1 MKKKTKFC
9 HKIINFRPV
18 PAANQSFNHSFSLQ
32 NILNMKNIFLA
43 LSVIF
48 SLSAFSVLQDV
59 LPIGAALP
67 KGDVKMKDVNG
78 SITSLNEAKTSNGLL
93 VMFSCNTC
101 PYVVKNQSRTREI
114 CNYALENKIGVMVIN
129 SNEGN
134 RGSDDSYAAMQ
145 SYAKSQNYKWHY
157 VLDSNNEIA
166 DAFGA
171 KRTPEC
177 YLFNK
182 EGKLVY
188 HGAIDDNPAD
198 ISNVKRAHIKEAVN
212 EMLSGKD
219 ISVKESRSI
228 GCGIKRKG

>member
-1 MKKKTKFC
+1 
-9 HKIINFRPV
+9 
-18 PAANQSFNHSFSLQ
+18 
-32 NILNMKNIFLA
+32 MKNTL
-43 LSVIF
+43 LVITAICCLQVAAV
-48 SLSAFSVLQDV
+48 SQDV
-59 LPIGAALP
+59 LSLGAALP

-78 SITSLNEAKTSNGLL
+78 SITSLSEAKATNGLL

-101 PYVVKNQSRTREI
+101 PYVVNNQSRTKDI
-114 CNYALENKIGVMVIN
+114 CAYATENKIGVAIVN

-134 RGSDDSYAAMQ
+134 RDSDDSYAAMQ
-145 SYAKSQNYKWHY
+145 AYAKSQNYKWHY

-182 EGKLVY
+182 DGKLVY

-198 ISNVKRAHIKEAVN
+198 KANVKRVHIKEAVN

>member
-1 MKKKTKFC
+1 
-9 HKIINFRPV
+9 
-18 PAANQSFNHSFSLQ
+18 
-32 NILNMKNIFLA
+32 MKNTFLLIA
-43 LSVIF
+43 AICCLQVVAVS
-48 SLSAFSVLQDV
+48 QDV
-59 LPIGAALP
+59 LSIGAALP

-78 SITSLNEAKTSNGLL
+78 SITSLSEAKATNGLL

-101 PYVVKNQSRTREI
+101 PYVIKNQSRTKDI
-114 CNYALENKIGVMVIN
+114 CAYAAENKIGVAIVN

-134 RGSDDSYAAMQ
+134 RDSDDSYAAMQ
-145 SYAKSQNYKWHY
+145 AYAKSQNYKWHY

-182 EGKLVY
+182 DGKLVY

-198 ISNVKRAHIKEAVN
+198 KANVKRVHIKEAVN

>member
-1 MKKKTKFC
+1 MTKFC
-9 HKIINFRPV
+9 LKSLILSQFH
-18 PAANQSFNHSFSLQ
+18 AANQSFNRSFLIQ
-32 NILNMKNIFLA
+32 NISIMKNTFLA
-43 LSVIF
+43 VVAIL
-48 SLSAFSVLQDV
+48 SLSAFSVLQDA
-59 LPIGAALP
+59 LPIGATLP

-78 SITSLNEAKTSNGLL
+78 SITTLNEAKAANGLL

-114 CNYALENKIGVMVIN
+114 CNYALENKIGVIIIN
-129 SNEGN
+129 SNDGN
-134 RGSDDSYAAMQ
+134 RDSDDSYAAMQ

-177 YLFNK
+177 YLFSK

-198 ISNVKRAHIKEAVN
+198 ITNVKRVHVKEAIN